1 RLRRPRA
8 ARSLAAR
15 RGAAHRAQPSPGPEG
30 PRDAR
35 RRRPRRARQP
45 RARYPAQGGTGRAG
59 RGAAVGA
66 GGAEPARA
74 QPAPAALHR
83 RPHDHGDRGAAAH
96 ASDDDPAPAQRMPGG
111 AGRPRPR
118 RPARA
123 PPRLGVAAREHHPR
137 RGLDAAMSCPDAE
150 SLLLFAEGRLD
161 ERALA
166 RMESH
171 LDTCADCRE
180 LAAHAVR
187 ERRAAEPGGPAPS
200 GAPGPPLARGTCLGR
215 YVVIEQLGAGGMGVV
230 YAAFDP
236 ELDRRVAIKLIRPE
250 VSARADA
257 RTRLVREAQ
266 AMARLAHPNV

>member
-1 RLRRPRA
+1 
-8 ARSLAAR
+8 
-15 RGAAHRAQPSPGPEG
+15 
-30 PRDAR
+30 
-35 RRRPRRARQP
+35 
-45 RARYPAQGGTGRAG
+45 
-59 RGAAVGA
+59 
-66 GGAEPARA
+66 
-74 QPAPAALHR
+74 
-83 RPHDHGDRGAAAH
+83 
-96 ASDDDPAPAQRMPGG
+96 
-111 AGRPRPR
+111 
-118 RPARA
+118 
-123 PPRLGVAAREHHPR
+123 
-137 RGLDAAMSCPDAE
+137 SCPDAE

-187 ERRAAEPGGPAPS
+187 ERRASEPGETEPI

-266 AMARLAHPNV
+266 AMARLAHPNVVPVHDVGTHGAQVFLAMELVRGVTLRAWLAARSRSWREIVDVFVQAGRGLAAAHDAGIVHRDFKPENVLIGD